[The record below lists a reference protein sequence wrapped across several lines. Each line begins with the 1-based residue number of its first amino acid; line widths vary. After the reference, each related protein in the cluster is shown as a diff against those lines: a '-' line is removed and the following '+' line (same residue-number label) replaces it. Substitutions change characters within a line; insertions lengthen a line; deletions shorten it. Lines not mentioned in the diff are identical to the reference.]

1 MVPPM
6 LSALTRKMRLW
17 AAAGMAAF
25 YAVCL
30 LAPVAAFAFGNGE
43 AHCLTQDNHGL
54 ASIHVHDDGS
64 AHRHAPDPARADV
77 PDGGDTPKASGQ
89 CCGLVCLAAMLPAF
103 QEGVTPALHP
113 LVIVPAAQGALFGS
127 IPARLF
133 RPPAPAI

>member
-1 MVPPM
+1 MVPGM

-30 LAPVAAFAFGNGE
+30 LAPIAAFAFGHGE

-54 ASIHVHDDGS
+54 SAVHVHDDGS
-64 AHRHAPDPARADV
+64 VHRHASEPPASDV
-77 PDGGDTPKASGQ
+77 PDGADNAKASGN
-89 CCGLVCLAAMLPAF
+89 CCGLVCLAAMAPAAHDSL
-103 QEGVTPALHP
+103 TPAPHPP
-113 LVIVPAAQGALFGS
+113 LVFPVAQDALVGG

>member
-1 MVPPM
+1 MVGRM
-6 LSALTRKMRLW
+6 LSVLTRKMRLW

-54 ASIHVHDDGS
+54 SSVHMHDDGS
-64 AHRHAPDPARADV
+64 AHRHAAEPLADV
-77 PDGGDTPKASGQ
+77 PDGTDNSKASGK
-89 CCGLVCLAAMLPAF
+89 CCGVVCLAAMA
-103 QEGVTPALHP
+103 
-113 LVIVPAAQGALFGS
+113 PAAQDSLTPDFHPPHVFAIAQDALVGG
-127 IPARLF
+127 IPARLY